1 MLIGD
6 FMSENTTKQTS
17 HEVRILINKR
27 IKHIQRNLNELSV
40 EELELLAVQLSE
52 TTQLIAKKVLV

>member
-1 MLIGD
+1 
-6 FMSENTTKQTS
+6 MSENTTKQTS

-40 EELELLAVQLSE
+40 EELEILAVQLSE